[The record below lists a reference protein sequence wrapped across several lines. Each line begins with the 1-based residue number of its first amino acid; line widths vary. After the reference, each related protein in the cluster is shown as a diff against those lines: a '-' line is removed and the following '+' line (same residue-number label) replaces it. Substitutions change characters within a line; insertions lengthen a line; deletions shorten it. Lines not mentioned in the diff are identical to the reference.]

1 MDTKPTTIR
10 QAISRMTEEEQA
22 QYWMSQVA
30 ELGDGV
36 KDWILKDL
44 WTKEGFQDA

>member
-1 MDTKPTTIR
+1 MTIR
-10 QAISRMTEEEQA
+10 STISGMTEEEQA

-30 ELGDGV
+30 ELGDGA
-36 KDWILKDL
+36 KDRILKDL